1 MCDIIFIQAVYDAN
15 KFRKLVYKRNR
26 LQDWLDYYQL
36 KIEKNTG
43 YTDKRPTTKVNVF
56 VHWSWTN

>member
-1 MCDIIFIQAVYDAN
+1 MLINVQCYLPQVAYDDSE
-15 KFRKLVYKRNR
+15 FRQLVDKRDG

-56 VHWSWTN
+56 VHWS